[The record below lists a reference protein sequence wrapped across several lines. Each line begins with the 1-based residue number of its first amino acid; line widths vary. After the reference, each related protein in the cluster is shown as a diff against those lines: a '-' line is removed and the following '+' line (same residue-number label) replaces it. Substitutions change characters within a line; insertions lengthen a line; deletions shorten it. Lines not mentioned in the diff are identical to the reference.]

1 LLIGFRPSIAAGA
14 LSTDPVQQL
23 LPDGRSVRRRSGELG
38 FRNGNR
44 RMIQAAMSKQSL
56 QSLQEENAQL
66 RAQVDVLR
74 AQLIQAD
81 RQSTQGTL
89 TTSITHEFNNILTT
103 VINYA
108 KLGLRNKQP
117 ESRDRA
123 FDKILSA
130 GQRAARITSGVLAY
144 ARSRGDRREPTAI
157 IPLVSD
163 TLILMDKDLH
173 VHRIGLEFQHAG
185 EPYAEVNPGEIQQV
199 LLNLM
204 INARQAM
211 QPGGTL
217 TVKVQ
222 ENAAD
227 EVVEISVKDTG
238 QGIPADKLPR
248 IFDQFFSTKTADEH
262 GQGGTG
268 LGLSLC
274 KSVIERHQGRIRV
287 ESAVGRGTVFTIK
300 LPRAERPRL
309 LSSTPPSVAA
319 KVG

>member
-1 LLIGFRPSIAAGA
+1 
-14 LSTDPVQQL
+14 
-23 LPDGRSVRRRSGELG
+23 
-38 FRNGNR
+38 
-44 RMIQAAMSKQSL
+44 MSEQSL
-56 QSLQEENAQL
+56 KSLQEENVRL
-66 RAQVDVLR
+66 RAEVDHLR
-74 AQLIQAD
+74 SQLLQAD
-81 RQSTQGTL
+81 KMSTLGL
-89 TTSITHEFNNILTT
+89 LSSSITHEFNNILTT

-173 VHRIGLEFQHAG
+173 VHRIGLEFQHSGEPHAEVSAG
-185 EPYAEVNPGEIQQV
+185 EMQQV

-217 TVKVQ
+217 TVKVL
-222 ENAAD
+222 ENTAED
-227 EVVEISVKDTG
+227 LVEISVKDTG

-248 IFDQFFSTKTADEH
+248 IFDQFFTTKQADEQ

-274 KSVIERHQGRIRV
+274 KAVIERHHGRIRV
-287 ESAVGRGTVFTIK
+287 ESAVGRGTMFTIK
-300 LPRAERPRL
+300 LPRVDRPQL
-309 LSSTPPSVAA
+309 LGASSAPPSTV